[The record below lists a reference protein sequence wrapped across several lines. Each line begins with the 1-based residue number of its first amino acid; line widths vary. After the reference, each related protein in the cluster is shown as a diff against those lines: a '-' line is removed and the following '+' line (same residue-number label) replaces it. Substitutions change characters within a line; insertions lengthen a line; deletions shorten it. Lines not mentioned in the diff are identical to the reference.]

1 MFRVITDRLFTA
13 VPQQPPGCRC
23 GNPAIDEEACHVCEQ
38 MVCASCA
45 AFIDPRSRRQERP
58 SHLLARGITRN
69 FLAHHACLGDS
80 SPRMTSMLETRDVP
94 HLVRILRQQAST
106 SAAGRPF
113 RSSRPTVRTDRLQRV
128 APALVRMSRD

>member
-13 VPQQPPGCRC
+13 VPLQPPGCRC

-69 FLAHHACLGDS
+69 FLAHHACLGDT

-94 HLVRILRQQAST
+94 HLVRILRQQTGAT
-106 SAAGRPF
+106 EAGRPLRGA
-113 RSSRPTVRTDRLQRV
+113 RSAVQVDRLQRV
-128 APALVRMSRD
+128 APAFVRISRD